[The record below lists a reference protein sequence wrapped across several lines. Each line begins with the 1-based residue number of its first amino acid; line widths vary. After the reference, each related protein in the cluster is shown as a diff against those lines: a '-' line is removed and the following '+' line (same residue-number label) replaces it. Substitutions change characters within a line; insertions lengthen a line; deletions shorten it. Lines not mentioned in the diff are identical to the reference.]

1 MASKAMADLNRANAT
16 YASSAD
22 AVNNYM
28 TMRAMNALEDSKRGL
43 VNAAKNQ
50 VAESTGL
57 NYQQQNDVQD
67 AINTGAQLS
76 DRLFAKKTP
85 GSQGRTAL
93 QQPEPSISEPNAFT
107 GTNATQTSSRGSI
120 PGSGP
125 GQPTDEAE
133 DESKSA
139 NSGPAVDEGG
149 DEGNGPGIGEGGD
162 EGGGGGSSGLS
173 GAMKDLEGGEGSGVE
188 GLATD
193 AAEMGGG
200 EMVGTAMLALGLADS
215 LYSLF
220 SSSGSSGD
228 VAAPKPITYGQF
240 GTSAAP
246 TVAAAANVAKST
258 VAPSFNAVI
267 DTTASNSAF

>member
-28 TMRAMNALEDSKRGL
+28 SMRAMNALEDSKRGL
-43 VNAAKNQ
+43 VSAAQ
-50 VAESTGL
+50 DQISQSTGL
-57 NYQQQNDVQD
+57 DYQQQNDIQD
-67 AINTGAQLS
+67 AVNTGAQLS

-107 GTNATQTSSRGSI
+107 GTGATQTSSRGTI
-120 PGSGP
+120 PGAGP
-125 GQPTDEAE
+125 DQPTDGANNEAEDAE
-133 DESKSA
+133 DESKSSS
-139 NSGPAVDEGG
+139 SGPAIDEA
-149 DEGNGPGIGEGGD
+149 DD
-162 EGGGGGSSGLS
+162 EGGGGGSSGLK
-173 GAMKDLEGGEGSGVE
+173 GVMEDLEGGEGGGTSAG

-200 EMVGTAMLALGLADS
+200 EMIGTAMLAFGLADS

-228 VAAPKPITYGQF
+228 VEPQEPTTYGQF
-240 GTSAAP
+240 GTDAP
-246 TVAAAANVAKST
+246 PKPPKAANISKST

-267 DTTASNSAF
+267 DATASNSAF